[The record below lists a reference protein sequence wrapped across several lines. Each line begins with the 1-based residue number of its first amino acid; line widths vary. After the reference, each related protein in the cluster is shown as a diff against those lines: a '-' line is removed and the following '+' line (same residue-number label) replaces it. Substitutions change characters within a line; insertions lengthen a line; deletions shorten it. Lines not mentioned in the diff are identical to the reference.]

1 MNEPKD
7 PFEANEVEAKVM
19 FSVMQSYMGAGFRR
33 AEAFQIF
40 MAFLSAG
47 AQDGVSQAN
56 GHQ

>member
-19 FSVMQSYMGAGFRR
+19 FGVMQSYMDAGFRR

-40 MAFLSAG
+40 MLFMAAG
-47 AQDGVSQAN
+47 AQDEVRR
-56 GHQ
+56 